1 VTKREKLDEHTKRQ
15 LAAFVTLLGLMQS
28 ASRLSEE
35 LDELAGGIGG
45 SLEDIMKI
53 AGIPFFDAHNAYTR
67 NIRRPTGK
75 GNVGVVRGGGRRKK
89 TTPKSQQ

>member
-1 VTKREKLDEHTKRQ
+1 
-15 LAAFVTLLGLMQS
+15 MQT
-28 ASRLSEE
+28 AGRLSNE
-35 LDELAGGIGG
+35 LDDLAGDIGG
-45 SLEDIMKI
+45 SLDKIVEI
-53 AGIPFFDAHNAYTR
+53 AGIPYLDVYNAYTR